1 MKASRKKKLKSFVI
15 DLDGV
20 LVRGNRLIPGADRF
34 VRRLASTGRKFL
46 LLTNNSQRT
55 PRDLEHRLRS
65 IGLKITADHIYTSA
79 MATARFLNGQKPKGT
94 AFVIGEMGL
103 TDALHR
109 IGYILTDRRADY
121 VVVGDTQNYD
131 HRRITQAIRLIHEG
145 ARFIGTN
152 PDVTGPSEAGLV
164 PATGSLAALIEKAT
178 GRPAYFVGKPN
189 PLMIRTAL
197 RQLREHS
204 ENAIMV
210 GDRMDTDIVAGIEVG
225 METILV
231 LTGVT
236 RRKDVAA
243 FPYQPTRIVQSVG
256 RIEL

>member
-1 MKASRKKKLKSFVI
+1 MRPLRKQKSKSFVI
-15 DLDGV
+15 DMDGV
-20 LVRGNRLIPGADRF
+20 LVRGDRLITGADLF
-34 VRRLASTGRKFL
+34 LKRLAAAGRKYL
-46 LLTNNSQRT
+46 VLTNNSERT
-55 PRDLEHRLRS
+55 PRDLEHRLRA
-65 IGLKITADHIYTSA
+65 IGLRIAAGHIYTSA
-79 MATARFLNGQKPKGT
+79 LATARFLQDQKPGGT

-103 TDALHR
+103 KDALHR
-109 IGYILTDRRADY
+109 VGYVLTDRRADF
-121 VVVGDTQNYD
+121 VVIGDTQNYD
-131 HRRITQAIRLIHEG
+131 HRLITQAIRLVHDG
-145 ARFIGTN
+145 ARFIATN

-178 GRPAYFVGKPN
+178 GRRAYFVGKPN

-204 ENAIMV
+204 ENAVMV
-210 GDRMDTDIVAGIEVG
+210 GDRMDTDIVAGIEIG

-236 RRKDVAA
+236 RRSDIDA
-243 FPYQPTRIVQSVG
+243 FPYRPSRIVESVN